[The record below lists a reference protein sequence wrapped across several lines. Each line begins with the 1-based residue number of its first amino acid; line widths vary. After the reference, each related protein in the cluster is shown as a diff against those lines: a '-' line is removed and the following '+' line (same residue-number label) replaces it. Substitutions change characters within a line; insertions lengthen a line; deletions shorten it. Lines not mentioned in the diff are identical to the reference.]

1 MGPLSHVFV
10 PSSGRLGPAR
20 AEVGLGFAVVGWFR
34 RFRLP
39 PPPLV
44 WFRFRRPSFFLPLPF
59 QGLPALGQVC
69 RVGVCSFP
77 LLLRSPLR
85 DLAGRHLNHIQ
96 HPTLLPTRIRLHD
109 PNLTPVLCHEVMTRG
124 IHFLVI
130 HLLLI
135 SNRTNGWCTP
145 RSSKRL
151 KLGKDPTNK
160 NSSGSQKLTQT
171 ASKDSADRNFSS
183 MELWVM

>member
-109 PNLTPVLCHEVMTRG
+109 R
-124 IHFLVI
+124 I
-130 HLLLI
+130 
-135 SNRTNGWCTP
+135 
-145 RSSKRL
+145 
-151 KLGKDPTNK
+151 
-160 NSSGSQKLTQT
+160 
-171 ASKDSADRNFSS
+171 
-183 MELWVM
+183 